1 MPHGLETLIARIRGV
16 VNGDGEK
23 SQAQEISPV
32 VEFYFDSNIGIAF
45 VGDLLTALFLEL
57 LCLGEFG
64 GCPSPV
70 LSSKLKRGLA
80 FPTIA
85 TGKVGVGIQRFKGG
99 PSGTIGLRLW
109 PLHAYY
115 QQTIPTRRC
124 ERPLSKF
131 AQRWLRRMGKDRQN
145 LLCSDWYFTLEAGTY
160 GGISFESLAIV
171 SVGHRLFFN

>member
-1 MPHGLETLIARIRGV
+1 MAME
-16 VNGDGEK
+16 EK

-45 VGDLLTALFLEL
+45 VGDFVDGPFPGASLL
-57 LCLGEFG
+57 G
-64 GCPSPV
+64 GVRRVSESGFV
-70 LSSKLKRGLA
+70 FEAEAGLA